1 MVLYMLQPFR
11 SSLIL
16 EKHLT
21 KEMTDQCLFL
31 SLSNDLMRPPFYVFF
46 PRFALKH
53 HIHASEPLK
62 QSVESSFI
70 IFVFF
75 NCSNSLSSSS
85 NSACHLSHSELK
97 SCCSRSTPSKISSP
111 SSLCTGCHL
120 LPTLPK
126 KSWGFKK
133 VGAIWN
139 RVNSHWALIS
149 YLSLECLNLK
159 QHVRQMKR

>member
-1 MVLYMLQPFR
+1 
-11 SSLIL
+11 
-16 EKHLT
+16 
-21 KEMTDQCLFL
+21 MTDQCLFL

-53 HIHASEPLK
+53 LPCKWAIKKSLT
-62 QSVESSFI
+62 SSFI
-70 IFVFF
+70 IFLELQQL
-75 NCSNSLSSSS
+75 NSLSSSS

-97 SCCSRSTPSKISSP
+97 SCSRSTPSKISSP

-159 QHVRQMKR
+159 QHVRQMKRWRLDSKWDGFFV

>member
-1 MVLYMLQPFR
+1 M
-11 SSLIL
+11 S
-16 EKHLT
+16 
-21 KEMTDQCLFL
+21 L
-31 SLSNDLMRPPFYVFF
+31 SLAKQRLNETPLLCLLSTFCPKASHPCKWAIKTVCRVF
-46 PRFALKH
+46 
-53 HIHASEPLK
+53 IHN
-62 QSVESSFI
+62 FR
-70 IFVFF
+70 FF
-75 NCSNSLSSSS
+75 NCNSNSLSSSS

-159 QHVRQMKR
+159 QHVRQMKRWRLDSKWDGFFV